1 MLIRRAFGLFLM
13 IALLA
18 GCAAA
23 APAPAAE
30 APAAEPPAPAEA
42 PPGASL
48 TTDWF
53 DGVFSYAYPWPSL
66 CCTRLTDMIFKP
78 LVTVEYN
85 YQSAEIIERRDLSLA
100 SDWGSD
106 DFITW
111 RFNLRSDVA
120 WHDGEPFTASDVEFT
135 YNLLLD
141 LLDSG
146 GAFAGW
152 QAERLARAKIEK
164 VVAVDAQTVDVVLSA
179 PNSDLPRQLS
189 AIYILPRH
197 LLEGLEQG
205 NAEQF
210 QFFFDNPVGLGAFIF
225 AEYGPGEV
233 VTLKSNPGYFLGAP
247 VIEPL
252 IARRM
257 DDNTIKV
264 MLAGNGEM
272 DVIHV
277 SENETGWQALQPL
290 RANPAVRVVGY
301 WAVNN
306 RVEGIEPLGSISDLP
321 SYHQEELWM
330 ITDSPPQTPPQAP
343 APSPAERIQENAP
356 PLEPLLVQNDLTLE
370 SFNFA
375 ATASFP
381 PDTPE
386 FTQAVA
392 PVYSLPVTA
401 LEQGVYGLDG
411 QIVAIFYINRCVN
424 DAGGCSATGQ
434 DMAIKIWVKDETQ
447 GFAQYLVW
455 DEANQREIVVEE
467 KPIQIS
473 GEVRSDDTRSAAWFV
488 IGNSHTITIVVS
500 GLTIE
505 IPVPWHDG

>member
-18 GCAAA
+18 GCAAPA
-23 APAPAAE
+23 SAPAGE
-30 APAAEPPAPAEA
+30 ALATEPPPPAEA
-42 PPGASL
+42 PPGVSL

-53 DGVFSYAYPWPSL
+53 NGVFSYAYPWPSL

-100 SDWGSD
+100 SDWSSD
-106 DFITW
+106 DFMTW
-111 RFNLRSDVA
+111 RFKLRSDVA
-120 WHDGEPFTASDVEFT
+120 WHDGEPFTAADVEFT
-135 YNLLLD
+135 YNLLLG
-141 LLDSG
+141 LST
-146 GAFAGW
+146 GW

-197 LLEGLEQG
+197 LLEGLDQE
-205 NAEQF
+205 NAEPF
-210 QFFFDNPVGLGAFIF
+210 WPFFESPVGLGAFIF
-225 AEYGPGEV
+225 AEYGPDEAV
-233 VTLKSNPGYFLGAP
+233 LKPNAGYFLGAP
-247 VIEPL
+247 SVEPL
-252 IARRM
+252 IVRRV
-257 DDNTIKV
+257 DDIGKKV
-264 MLAGNGEM
+264 MLADSGEL

-290 RANPAVRVVGY
+290 RENASVRVAGY

-306 RVEGIEPLGSISDLP
+306 RVKGIEPLGGIGDLP
-321 SYHQEELWM
+321 SYHQEELWA
-330 ITDSPPQTPPQAP
+330 ITDSPPETPPQEPKA
-343 APSPAERIQENAP
+343 SPAERIQENVP
-356 PLEPLLVQNDLTLE
+356 PLEPLLAQNGLSLKD
-370 SFNFA
+370 FNFA

-392 PVYSLPVTA
+392 PVYSLSPA
-401 LEQGVYGLDG
+401 GLDG

-434 DMAIKIWVKDETQ
+434 DMAIKIWMKDETQ

-455 DEANQREIVVEE
+455 DDAEQREIVVEE
-467 KPIQIS
+467 TPIQIS
-473 GEVRSDDTRSAAWFV
+473 GEVRGDDTRSTAWFV
-488 IGNSHTITIVVS
+488 IGNSHSIKVEVGGIIIT
-500 GLTIE
+500 